1 MLLVGCTEPPFPLLP
16 TPAAS
21 TAEIDPALGLNL
33 PEDTQIGQYDGVEFV
48 VAGPQVD
55 NPYDPAQADL
65 RAYFHAPSG
74 AVQMAPAFWSQ
85 PFDRQTRRAG
95 VPGWR
100 LRFTP
105 HEAGKWHV
113 YLEDALTSRRSA
125 TVAFTVTPAAAR
137 GFVRIDA
144 QNPRYF
150 AYDNGEPMLVI
161 GLNMGWS
168 NGDVLADYE
177 RWFDVLSQNGGNM
190 ARVWMASWAFGIE
203 WRDTGLG
210 DYRHRM
216 YEAWLL
222 DQLFQMAEARGI
234 TIMLTLI
241 NHGAFSTSV
250 NPEWEANPYNAVN
263 GGPLSNPAAFVEDA
277 QAKALFKRR
286 LRYIAARWAYSPS
299 LFAWE
304 WWNEVNWTGID
315 DRALT
320 PWLQEMTP
328 VLREFDPYDHLIT
341 NSFSNG
347 AGSSTWALPEIDLS
361 QQHDY
366 TGGDLL
372 ETLTIDQRRIAN
384 TAPGKP
390 LLMAELGYSA
400 GAQIELDA
408 MHLHTGLWAAP
419 FLGYAG
425 GSMYWWW
432 DTFVDVQDQWR
443 QFGALA
449 RFFAEED
456 VGTFAP
462 GTAEILPEGAQALVL
477 QKADRALVWVR
488 SDAYSV
494 PAAQAMYDKAI
505 REAIKTKQKLTD
517 WRYEPAEL
525 SGLSLSVPGLNDGD
539 YLLRW
544 YNPETGEWG
553 AEEELQIAGSA
564 ATVTMPTFHTDLA
577 FKIVQR

>member
-1 MLLVGCTEPPFPLLP
+1 MTFLPAPTAGAAAIDPLLGL
-16 TPAAS
+16 TLVNAAP
-21 TAEIDPALGLNL
+21 IV
-33 PEDTQIGQYDGVEFV
+33 QYDLVEFAV
-48 VAGPQVD
+48 TGPQVD

-65 RAYFHAPSG
+65 RAYFQSPAG

-95 VPGWR
+95 SPGWL

-105 HEAGKWHV
+105 HEAGEWHV
-113 YLEDALTSRRSA
+113 YLEDALTGHRSE
-125 TVAFTVTPAAAR
+125 TVAFTVAPAAAR
-137 GFVRIDA
+137 GFVRIDP

-161 GLNMGWS
+161 GLNLGWS
-168 NGDVLADYE
+168 NGDVLADYA
-177 RWFDVLSQNGGNM
+177 RWFDALSQNGGNL

-210 DYRHRM
+210 DYRQRM

-222 DQLFQMAEARGI
+222 DQVFQMAEERGI

-250 NPEWEANPYNAVN
+250 NPEWDANPYNAAN
-263 GGPLSNPAAFVEDA
+263 GGSLSNPAAFVEDA

-286 LRYIAARWAYSPS
+286 LRYMAARWGYSTS

-315 DRALT
+315 DRTLT
-320 PWLQEMTP
+320 PWIQEMTP
-328 VLREFDPYDHLIT
+328 VLQEFDPYDHLIT

-347 AGSSTWALPEIDLS
+347 AGSSTWALPEIDVS

-366 TGGDLL
+366 TGGDLI
-372 ETLTIDQRRIAN
+372 ETLTTDRRRITN
-384 TAPGKP
+384 TAPDKP
-390 LLMAELGYSA
+390 LLMGELGYSA
-400 GAQIELDA
+400 GAQIDLDA

-419 FLGYAG
+419 FVGYAG

-432 DTFVDVQDQWR
+432 DTFVDPQNQWH

-449 RFFAEED
+449 RFFADED
-456 VGTFAP
+456 IGALTP
-462 GTAEILPEGAQALVL
+462 TTADILPQGAQALAL

-494 PAAQAMYDKAI
+494 PAAQAIYDKAI

-517 WRYEPAEL
+517 WQYEPAEL
-525 SGLSLSVPGLNDGD
+525 TGLSLSVQGLDDGD

-544 YNPETGEWG
+544 YDPGTGEWG
-553 AEEELQIAGSA
+553 AEEELRIEGGT
-564 ATVTMPTFHTDLA
+564 ATVAIPTFRTDQAL
-577 FKIVQR
+577 KIVKR